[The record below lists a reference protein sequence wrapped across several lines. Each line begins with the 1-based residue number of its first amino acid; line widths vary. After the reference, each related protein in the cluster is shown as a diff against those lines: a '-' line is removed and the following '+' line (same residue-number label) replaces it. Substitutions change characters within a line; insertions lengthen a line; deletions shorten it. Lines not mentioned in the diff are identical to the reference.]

1 MSSSV
6 QLGILCSP
14 CGYDDITKGAR
25 SWCSNCEEGLCE
37 DCENAHRKNKI
48 TRNHKFISIADYR
61 KIEHV
66 SISQVCEHHGENLE
80 WFCKNHEK
88 ALCMVCVTSNHKSCA
103 DVISIS
109 VASKNAR
116 QSTAL
121 SDLVESIDRT
131 LSNIEQCI
139 TNRDCGTKEIEK
151 QELEIKKMILEMR
164 KKVNTHLDKLEVKL
178 LLELGSTSRS
188 CKSEYAKIVQK
199 LKSAEEKLTKLREQT
214 LHIQQFS
221 SDIQVFLGMYQGIRS
236 IVSETKSITDSI
248 DSSKDYE
255 LKVDINRR
263 ITKLSKEVQAFGQ
276 IKVTENTPN
285 LDFRDTKIEQAQIS
299 ITVPTS
305 GNRSNIQLQL
315 IKTFRISMKE
325 KNVEM
330 NITGCIMLSNG
341 HLLMANSASKS
352 LIEYSNTGEHIN
364 DIPVSQFPCSIA
376 VIDSCRIVV
385 TYGSASFLEIMNND
399 TFQVKKK
406 ISFPKSCWGV
416 SHQNGRLYVVSGI
429 ATIQVLDLSG
439 RQLETLKI
447 ASNRVINLTSSKNMI
462 FYTDCN
468 SNKVHCC
475 LMNGDE
481 LWQFESKNII
491 YPFNATVDNSDNV
504 YVVSSTAHNLTIIQ
518 HNGKESKTLLKE
530 SDGLNRPQALY
541 YNNEKRTLLICNKG
555 GTAALY
561 RLD

>member
-1 MSSSV
+1 
-6 QLGILCSP
+6 
-14 CGYDDITKGAR
+14 
-25 SWCSNCEEGLCE
+25 
-37 DCENAHRKNKI
+37 
-48 TRNHKFISIADYR
+48 
-61 KIEHV
+61 
-66 SISQVCEHHGENLE
+66 
-80 WFCKNHEK
+80 
-88 ALCMVCVTSNHKSCA
+88 
-103 DVISIS
+103 
-109 VASKNAR
+109 
-116 QSTAL
+116 
-121 SDLVESIDRT
+121 
-131 LSNIEQCI
+131 
-139 TNRDCGTKEIEK
+139 
-151 QELEIKKMILEMR
+151 
-164 KKVNTHLDKLEVKL
+164 
-178 LLELGSTSRS
+178 
-188 CKSEYAKIVQK
+188 
-199 LKSAEEKLTKLREQT
+199 
-214 LHIQQFS
+214 
-221 SDIQVFLGMYQGIRS
+221 MYQGIRL
-236 IVSETKSITDSI
+236 IVSETKSIKDSI
-248 DSSKDYE
+248 DASKDYE
-255 LKVDINRR
+255 LKVDINSR
-263 ITKLSKEVQAFGQ
+263 ITKLSKEVQVFGQ
-276 IKVTENTPN
+276 IKVTENIPN
-285 LDFRDTKIEQAQIS
+285 LHFRDTKIEQAQIS

-305 GNRSNIQLQL
+305 GNISNIQLQL
-315 IKTFRISMKE
+315 IKRFRISMKE

-330 NITGCIMLSNG
+330 NITGCVMLSNG

-352 LIEYSNTGEHIN
+352 LMEYSNTGEHIN
-364 DIPVSQFPCSIA
+364 DIPISQFPSSIA
-376 VIDSCRIVV
+376 VIDSYRIVV

-399 TFQVKKK
+399 TFQVEKK

-504 YVVSSTAHNLTIIQ
+504 YVVSSTSYNLTIIQ
-518 HNGKESKTLLKE
+518 HDGKESKTLLKE
-530 SDGLNRPQALY
+530 SDGLDRPQALY